1 MIVMAID
8 PGICTGLAFKIGGMY
23 KVAVATDTRD
33 VWKLVWEDKP
43 DLVLIEQFQAQHI
56 SRYGLRTV
64 ELVGA
69 VESLC
74 WAANIKFVR
83 RIPQHREPGIAGAV
97 RWLEANPQVA
107 RTMQHHIDA
116 LAHIF
121 AYERQNGTFE

>member
-8 PGICTGLAFKIGGMY
+8 PGITTGLAFKIAGEY
-23 KVAVATDTRD
+23 RVAVATDTRD

-69 VESLC
+69 IESLC
-74 WAANIKFVR
+74 WAARIRFER
-83 RIPQHREPGIAGAV
+83 RIPQHREPGMAPAI

-116 LAHIF
+116 LAHIM
-121 AYERQNGTFE
+121 AWERKFGEL